1 MKIVKTSYDGWEF
14 YSGNDAKTNYV
25 HEADEV
31 QVTQLLGPDGQPYA
45 IRRPKMKIGFDL
57 RPTKR

>member
-1 MKIVKTSYDGWEF
+1 MKNSVDYDFYDF
-14 YSGNDAKTNYV
+14 YSGNEAKTRIV

-31 QVTQLLGPDGQPYA
+31 QETQLLGPDGRPYA

-57 RPTKR
+57 TPRKR

>member
-1 MKIVKTSYDGWEF
+1 MKIVKTNYDGWEF

-31 QVTQLLGPDGQPYA
+31 QETQILGPDGKPYA
-45 IRRPKMKIGFDL
+45 IRRSKMKIGFDL
-57 RPTKR
+57 TPRKR

>member
-1 MKIVKTSYDGWEF
+1 MKANHTNTNLFEF
-14 YSGNDAKTNYV
+14 YSGNEAKINYV

-31 QVTQLLGPDGQPYA
+31 QETQLLGPDGRPYA

-57 RPTKR
+57 TPRKR

>member
-1 MKIVKTSYDGWEF
+1 MKNSVDYDWFDF
-14 YSGNDAKTNYV
+14 YSGNEAETRTV

-31 QVTQLLGPDGQPYA
+31 QETQLLGPDGKPYA

-57 RPTKR
+57 TPRKR